1 MAIVKMKKFTLL
13 TFESKKQKIL
23 KRIQGLSSVEFINL
37 QDDDFLKKYEDLKQL
52 YKDDANLE
60 SSKYEEDLSKAKFG
74 VEFLNKYVP
83 TKSGLKALREEK
95 LALTLDELEEKV
107 KPSNWTASYDK
118 AKEKEEQLAKLDSQV
133 TKLQAEIDILTPW
146 QNLDVPFSELKTLKN
161 TSYYLGTIAKSY
173 EDMLIQELSN
183 AYIEIISRGTN
194 DINILILANKEYDE
208 SISETL
214 RSIGFSAFKTEHK
227 DVALKLILDFKH
239 QIEETKS
246 KKFFVKEE
254 ISNFEEDLRKLELAY
269 DYFASKVERNKASK
283 NFLKTKNVCAIQGW
297 IADADSDELKTICD
311 NLLNDDYYMEF
322 EDVKEEEIDDVPIK
336 LKNGELVS
344 AFESVTG
351 MYSYPKYNE
360 IDPTPLLT
368 PFYLIFFGMMVA
380 DAGYGLLVLIGSFLA
395 LKFLKLSDSMKDFT
409 KFFFYLSFPTIFFG
423 LIYGSFFG
431 DLVILPTQLIDTNK
445 DVMTIVALS
454 LALGVIQIFFGL
466 FIKVYSL
473 AKIGKGK
480 DALLDAGSWIITL
493 LSIGG
498 IVAVNFLNLPNFL
511 GKIFMVTMI
520 IGMILVVIGGGRA
533 EKSFGAKAGQ
543 GLYSLYGITGYV
555 GDLVSYTRLMALG
568 LAGGSIA
575 GALNLLINTLP
586 GVAAII
592 VGPVL
597 FILFH
602 IFNLG
607 LSLLGAYVHTARLQ
621 YVEYFG
627 KFYDGGGKP
636 FKAFK
641 GSEKYV
647 KIKRN

>member
-13 TFESKKQKIL
+13 TFESKKPKLL
-23 KRIQGLSSVEFINL
+23 KRIQGLSNVEFINL
-37 QDDDFLKKYEDLKQL
+37 QDESFLEKYEDLKGL
-52 YKDDANLE
+52 YKDNDEVE
-60 SSKYEEDLSKAKFG
+60 SSEYEENLSKAKFG
-74 VEFLNKYVP
+74 VEFLMKYVP
-83 TKSGLKALREEK
+83 KKSGLKALREEK
-95 LALTLDELEEKV
+95 LTLTLDELEEKFN
-107 KPSNWTASYDK
+107 SFNWMESYEK
-118 AKEKEEQLAKLDSQV
+118 AKEKEKELANLDSRV
-133 TKLQAEIDILTPW
+133 TKLQSEIDLLLPW
-146 QNLDVPFSELKTLKN
+146 ENLDIAFGELKKLKS
-161 TSYYLGTIAKSY
+161 TSYFLGSIAKNY
-173 EDMLIQELSN
+173 EEALFQELSN
-183 AYIEIISRGTN
+183 CYIEVISRNSN
-194 DINILILANKEYDE
+194 DINLLILANNEYEE
-208 SISETL
+208 SISELL
-214 RSIGFSAFKTEHK
+214 RSFGFNSFKIEYE
-227 DVALKLILDFKH
+227 DVPLKLILDFKH
-239 QIEETKS
+239 DIEEIQS

-254 ISNFEEDLRKLELAY
+254 ISDFEEDLKRLELAY
-269 DYFASKVERNKASK
+269 DYFATKVERNKVSN
-283 NFLKTKNVCAIQGW
+283 NFLKTKNICAIQGW
-297 IADADSDELKTICD
+297 IAEEDSEELKNIC
-311 NLLNDDYYMEF
+311 NNTLNDDYYIEF

-336 LKNGELVS
+336 LKNGELVT
-344 AFESVTG
+344 AFESITG

-380 DAGYGLLVLIGSFLA
+380 DIGYGLLVLIGAFVA
-395 LKFLKLSDSMKDFT
+395 LKFLKLSDSMKDFA

-423 LIYGSFFG
+423 FVYGSFFG
-431 DLVILPTQLIDTNK
+431 DAITMPFKLIDTNK

-473 AKIGKGK
+473 VRIGKKK

-493 LSIGG
+493 ISIGG
-498 IVAVNFLNLPNFL
+498 FAAVKLIGLPSFL
-511 GKIFMVTMI
+511 GTIFIITMI
-520 IGMILVVIGGGRA
+520 IGMVLVVIAGGRN

-543 GLYSLYGITGYV
+543 GLYNLYGITGYV

-575 GALNLLINTLP
+575 GALNLLIHTLP
-586 GVAAII
+586 AVAA
-592 VGPVL
+592 VVLGPVL
-597 FILFH
+597 FVLFH

-641 GSEKYV
+641 GSEKYIR
-647 KIKRN
+647 IKRN

>member
-1 MAIVKMKKFTLL
+1 MAIVKMNKFTLL
-13 TFESKKQKIL
+13 TFESKKQKVL
-23 KRIQGLSSVEFINL
+23 KKMQGLSSVEFINL
-37 QDDDFLKKYEDLKQL
+37 QDEDFLEKYEELKQL
-52 YKDDANLE
+52 SKDDADIAG
-60 SSKYEEDLSKAKFG
+60 SKYEEDLSKAKFG
-74 VEFLNKYVP
+74 VEFLSKYVP
-83 TKSGLKALREEK
+83 KKSGLKALQEEK
-95 LALTLDELEEKV
+95 LTLTLDELEERV
-107 KPSNWTASYDK
+107 KSSNWTDSYDK

-133 TKLQAEIDILTPW
+133 TKLEAEIETLTPW
-146 QNLDVPFSELKTLKN
+146 QDLDIAFSELKTLKS

-173 EDMLIQELSN
+173 EDILIQELSN
-183 AYIEIISRGTN
+183 AYIEIISRGNN
-194 DINILILANKEYDE
+194 DINVLILANKEYDE
-208 SISETL
+208 NISEIL
-214 RSIGFSAFKTEHK
+214 RNVGFSSFKTEHK
-227 DVALKLILDFKH
+227 DAALKLILDFKH
-239 QIEETKS
+239 QIEEIQS

-254 ISNFEEDLRKLELAY
+254 ISAFEEDLRKLQLAY

-283 NFLKTKNVCAIQGW
+283 NFLKTKNICAIQGW
-297 IADADSDELKTICD
+297 IAEADSDELKTICH
-311 NLLNDDYYMEF
+311 NLLNDDYYIEF
-322 EDVKEEEIDDVPIK
+322 EDVKEDEIDNVPIK

-360 IDPTPLLT
+360 IDPTPLLA

-395 LKFLKLSDSMKDFT
+395 LKFLKLDDSMKDFA

-431 DLVILPTQLIDTNK
+431 DLIILPTQLIDTNK

-473 AKIGKGK
+473 VRIGKGK

-498 IVAVNFLNLPNFL
+498 IVAVKFLSLPNFL
-511 GKIFMVTMI
+511 FKIFIVTMI
-520 IGMILVVIGGGRA
+520 IGMILVVVGGGRD

-575 GALNLLINTLP
+575 GALNLLIHTLP
-586 GVAAII
+586 GIAAII
-592 VGPVL
+592 MGPVL
-597 FILFH
+597 FVLFH

-627 KFYDGGGKP
+627 KFYDGGGRP
-636 FKAFK
+636 FRAFK
-641 GSEKYV
+641 SSEKYV

>member
-107 KPSNWTASYDK
+107 KSFNWTASYDK

>member
-13 TFESKKQKIL
+13 TFESEKQKLL
-23 KRIQGLSSVEFINL
+23 KKIQGLSNVEFINL
-37 QDDDFLKKYEDLKQL
+37 QDENFLEKYEYLKQL
-52 YKDDANLE
+52 SKDSANIE
-60 SSKYEEDLSKAKFG
+60 CSEYEENLSKAKFG
-74 VEFLNKYVP
+74 VEFLSKYVP
-83 TKSGLKALREEK
+83 KKSGLKALREEK
-95 LALTLDELEEKV
+95 LTLTLDELEERFKS
-107 KPSNWTASYDK
+107 SNWTASYDK
-118 AKEKEEQLAKLDSQV
+118 AKEKEEQLARLDSQV
-133 TKLQAEIDILTPW
+133 TKLQTEIETLTPW
-146 QNLDVPFSELKTLKN
+146 QDLDVAFSELKELKS

-173 EDMLIQELSN
+173 EETLIQELSN
-183 AYIEIISRGTN
+183 VYIEIISRGTN
-194 DINILILANKEYDE
+194 DINLLILANKEYDE
-208 SISETL
+208 NVSEVL
-214 RSIGFSAFKTEHK
+214 RSVGFSSFKTEHK
-227 DVALKLILDFKH
+227 DAALKLILDFKH
-239 QIEETKS
+239 QIEEIES

-254 ISNFEEDLRKLELAY
+254 IANLEEDLRKLELAY
-269 DYFASKVERNKASK
+269 DYFASKVERNRVSQ

-297 IADADSDELKTICD
+297 ISEADSNEFKTICD
-311 NLLNDDYYMEF
+311 NILNNNYYIEF
-322 EDVKEEEIDDVPIK
+322 EDVNEDEIDDVPIK

-360 IDPTPLLT
+360 IDPTPLLA

-380 DAGYGLLVLIGSFLA
+380 DTGYGLLVLIGSFLA
-395 LKFLKLSDSMKDFT
+395 LKFLNLSDSMKDFT

-431 DLVILPTQLIDTNK
+431 DLITLPTQLIDTNK

-473 AKIGKGK
+473 VRIGKK
-480 DALLDAGSWIITL
+480 MDALLDAGSWIITL

-498 IVAVNFLNLPNFL
+498 IVAVKFLNLPNFL
-511 GKIFMVTMI
+511 GTIFIVTMI
-520 IGMILVVIGGGRA
+520 IGMILVVIAGGRA

-586 GVAAII
+586 GIAAII

-627 KFYDGGGKP
+627 KFYDGGGRP

-641 GSEKYV
+641 SSEKYV